1 VNFYVSTA
9 TLFCSIVTNR
19 TAL

>member
-1 VNFYVSTA
+1 VSFYVST
-9 TLFCSIVTNR
+9 TIFFCSIVTNG

>member
-1 VNFYVSTA
+1 VSFYVSPA
-9 TLFCSIVTNR
+9 TFFCSIVTNG

>member
-1 VNFYVSTA
+1 VSFYVSTA
-9 TLFCSIVTNR
+9 TFCCSIVTNG